1 MKKVPIATNH
11 ETLLEALR
19 NIQFWLERENR
30 ARFMVAAKTLAEF
43 KRQPLPDHIKTSVK
57 KRRGKRVV
65 YRKAHHAKVS
75 RLVQAA
81 WPDDHLSEHTQSS
94 LGCVISGAAAL
105 RVADYCI
112 HCQTGDFIFYP
123 PDIPASDGTRPHFED
138 EDSEN
143 KCDILWIYPEKFHN
157 DGLEY
162 YICHSVKN
170 KHFVSA
176 AGVVKST
183 LLSCLYQELSEE
195 IDGADREKSTFIL
208 LSAIIFLMH
217 RQISRSN
224 IPPPL
229 SHPSTGTAL
238 QLMQDPVAHAC
249 AFIEEHLDAN
259 LTIESVSRRVG
270 ISSSAFTVLFKKQ
283 TNRTFNQY
291 ITEQRMEYAAALLC
305 NSAMRLSEISAA
317 IGITHCQF
325 RRLAQRHWGCTP
337 KEFRLKNMVKMF
349 H

>member
-1 MKKVPIATNH
+1 MKKTPIVTNH

-30 ARFMVAAKTLAEF
+30 VRFMVAAKTLAEF
-43 KRQPLPDHIKTSVK
+43 KRQSLPDHIKTSVK

-94 LGCVISGAAAL
+94 LGCVIRGAAAL
-105 RVADYCI
+105 RVADYYI
-112 HCQTGDFIFYP
+112 HCQTGDFVFYP
-123 PDIPASDGTRPHFED
+123 PDIPASDGAKPHLEK

-143 KCDILWIYPEKFHN
+143 RCDILWIYPEKFN
-157 DGLEY
+157 NEGLEY
-162 YICHSVKN
+162 YICHSIKN

-176 AGVVKST
+176 VGVVKST

-195 IDGADREKSTFIL
+195 IDDADREKSTFIL
-208 LSAIIFLMH
+208 LSAIIFLLR
-217 RQISRSN
+217 RQIARSN
-224 IPPPL
+224 IPAPL
-229 SHPSTGTAL
+229 SHPLTGTSL

-291 ITEQRMEYAAALLC
+291 ITEQRMEYAADLLC
-305 NSAMRLSEISAA
+305 NSAMRLSQISAA
-317 IGITHCQF
+317 IGITNCQF
-325 RRLAQRHWGCTP
+325 RRLAQRYWGCTP